1 MECMHTLQLVGHQ
14 QARRSPEAKVRHWH
28 MAKTLRSCLIFL
40 PTARMLYCRRLA
52 SFVASTRRYESI
64 GAHIAARERRH
75 WHWAGSTKR
84 GLALWEGRGGE
95 GWMGD
100 RKPCFSYKC
109 DFLPSPIWGLDVS
122 LASHVEGVIELYT
135 RRVVTVA
142 LRHMLTK
149 HMGDTLRIPGMRFF
163 LVSSATNT
171 RPLSVI
177 YPESRA

>member
-1 MECMHTLQLVGHQ
+1 
-14 QARRSPEAKVRHWH
+14 
-28 MAKTLRSCLIFL
+28 
-40 PTARMLYCRRLA
+40 
-52 SFVASTRRYESI
+52 
-64 GAHIAARERRH
+64 
-75 WHWAGSTKR
+75 
-84 GLALWEGRGGE
+84 
-95 GWMGD
+95 MGD